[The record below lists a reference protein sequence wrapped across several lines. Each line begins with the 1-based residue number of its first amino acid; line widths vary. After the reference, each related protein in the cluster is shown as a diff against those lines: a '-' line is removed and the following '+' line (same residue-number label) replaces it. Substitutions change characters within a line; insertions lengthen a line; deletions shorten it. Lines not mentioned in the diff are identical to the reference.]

1 MSTHMSPIPTARELA
16 QLSVA
21 DRLELM
27 NEIWTSLGSEADSVP
42 VPEWHVA
49 EIKRRLAAFAAD
61 GTPGRPADEVLA
73 ELKRRL

>member
-1 MSTHMSPIPTARELA
+1 
-16 QLSVA
+16 
-21 DRLELM
+21 M

-42 VPEWHVA
+42 VPEWHVV